1 MTKRATTYVF
11 EAASYPQIEAVLRA
25 ADLRGLS
32 PDEFNRD
39 LIALT
44 GIPLVEFLSQQE
56 ADHLIRRWRRNDK
69 VVRMRPFGSRPETDV
84 PDGKTRPTAKQMTLV
99 RRTLGELMIDAGKSC
114 LPWKRERVLEFI
126 RARTGTADVTRL
138 NRAGATKV
146 VGALMEVKKRRN

>member
-1 MTKRATTYVF
+1 MTERATTYVF

-39 LIALT
+39 LISLT

-69 VVRMRPFGSRPETDV
+69 VVRMRPFGSSPEPDV
-84 PDGKTRPTAKQMTLV
+84 PDGKPRGRPT
-99 RRTLGELMIDAGKSC
+99 
-114 LPWKRERVLEFI
+114 
-126 RARTGTADVTRL
+126 
-138 NRAGATKV
+138 
-146 VGALMEVKKRRN
+146 